1 VLRFPSW
8 LWGIRLIGYN
18 DTDHKDTPWVLIMT
32 MMLQKFSDYRLIKGA
47 RMRAVAQDRV
57 MTKATTASVC
67 KQIG

>member
-1 VLRFPSW
+1 
-8 LWGIRLIGYN
+8 
-18 DTDHKDTPWVLIMT
+18 MT

>member
-1 VLRFPSW
+1 
-8 LWGIRLIGYN
+8 
-18 DTDHKDTPWVLIMT
+18 MT

-47 RMRAVAQDRV
+47 TRMRALAQDRV